1 MISSNVV
8 GYAGFKSY
16 ADKPYSKYKP
26 GQQSLERDYYSAAT
40 KEPVSGARNLENY
53 HRFKS
58 DYGKNTSEG
67 TKVGDYVVPSQDANT
82 LIGYDLGNH
91 PELYQYT
98 RRAKYDAAKTGEMK
112 SMLGDTGR

>member
-1 MISSNVV
+1 M
-8 GYAGFKSY
+8 
-16 ADKPYSKYKP
+16 
-26 GQQSLERDYYSAAT
+26 R
-40 KEPVSGARNLENY
+40 GARNLENY

-112 SMLGDTGR
+112 TSLSATVR